1 MNFDPLRLLE
11 QASPM
16 VPSRP
21 AAGQQAKSEAMAKK
35 KASPGKKNS
44 PKAKSGPKSKKVPKE
59 KAAPKKNVPAAAK
72 SKAKA
77 KAKSKA
83 KSKPLKKQV
92 EKILKTD
99 WNNVYS
105 RSYHAAIR
113 MGKSSTE
120 AGFLPVISLLRCLS
134 IFGISRGNHILQCEA
149 PQL

>member
-1 MNFDPLRLLE
+1 
-11 QASPM
+11 
-16 VPSRP
+16 
-21 AAGQQAKSEAMAKK
+21 MAKK

-44 PKAKSGPKSKKVPKE
+44 PKAKSGPKPKKVPKE

-77 KAKSKA
+77 KAKAKA

-92 EKILKTD
+92 EKVLKTD

-134 IFGISRGNHILQCEA
+134 IFGISRGNHILQCEN

>member
-1 MNFDPLRLLE
+1 
-11 QASPM
+11 M

-44 PKAKSGPKSKKVPKE
+44 PKAKSGPKPKKVPKE
-59 KAAPKKNVPAAAK
+59 KAAPKKKVPAAAK

-77 KAKSKA
+77 EAKAKA

-92 EKILKTD
+92 EKVLKTD

-134 IFGISRGNHILQCEA
+134 IFGISRGNHILQCEN

>member
-1 MNFDPLRLLE
+1 
-11 QASPM
+11 M

-44 PKAKSGPKSKKVPKE
+44 PKAKSGPKPKKVPKE

-77 KAKSKA
+77 KAKAKA

-92 EKILKTD
+92 EKVLKTD

-134 IFGISRGNHILQCEA
+134 IFGISRGNHILQCEN

>member
-1 MNFDPLRLLE
+1 
-11 QASPM
+11 M

-21 AAGQQAKSEAMAKK
+21 AAGQQAKSEAMEKK

-44 PKAKSGPKSKKVPKE
+44 PKAKSGPKPKKVPKE
-59 KAAPKKNVPAAAK
+59 KAAPKKKCACGCKVEGNEKNVPAAAK

-77 KAKSKA
+77 KGRAKA

-92 EKILKTD
+92 EKVLKTD